1 MEGLGEGNSEKI
13 IKLLKEEND
22 ILQDKI
28 QELQKD
34 RDSFKDQ
41 LLLAH
46 QMEEENESKMEEAAM
61 TFEIEKLRLIEQS
74 ERKEYR

>member
-28 QELQKD
+28 QELQND

-46 QMEEENESKMEEAAM
+46 QMNEENESKIDEAAM